1 MKEYYK
7 NPEKSVET
15 IKKGWLYTDDTAKMD
30 NEGFIYPVD
39 GKKEVIISYTGQKIF
54 IQRK

>member
-7 NPEKSVET
+7 NPEKTVET

-39 GKKEVIISYTGQKIF
+39 GKKEVVISYTGQKIS
-54 IQRK
+54 IRWK